1 MVSYRQ
7 PFRGEWPITQR
18 YGEKITSAYHTGI
31 DYGCPVGTHILA
43 SADGTVMAAGWDT
56 TGYGFRVILKHGD
69 GRATLYAHL
78 DSISV
83 NLHDKVLQGEE
94 IGISGQTGKVT
105 GPHLHFEARTNWSDY
120 KSHFDPFTLPLRSV
134 DDTINE
140 GINNGQEAVE
150 RPEIGAGWVRV
161 VCDDPANVRNT
172 VNPAIINGQKHKGD
186 VFRITEGVK
195 IIYGLPYRRIIP
207 EYVDDLG
214 GYIAEYDGYGT
225 QMLEAYGKE
234 EE

>member
-105 GPHLHFEARTNWSDY
+105 GPHLHFEARNSWSDY
-120 KSHFDPFTLPLRSV
+120 TSHFDPFTLPLRSV
-134 DDTINE
+134 DDVINNPKPEPAVHHLNE
-140 GINNGQEAVE
+140 GSC
-150 RPEIGAGWVRV
+150 WVRV
-161 VCDDPANVRNT
+161 VCDLPAMIRDHRN
-172 VNPAIINGQKHKGD
+172 PIDIIGSKTHGD
-186 VFRITEGVK
+186 VFRVTAGVK
-195 IIYGLPYRRIIP
+195 KIWELPYRRIIP
-207 EYVDDLG
+207 EYPDDDG
-214 GYIAEYDGYGT
+214 GLIAEYDNYGN
-225 QMLEAYGKE
+225 QILEEYGKE